1 MNEEFYNY
9 LVATD
14 QLDEFLGLK
23 DEALDKEIK
32 DTEDYISKLEEFG
45 IQTDFQEQ
53 DLKYNKQRL
62 EELKKRKNEA
72 IREQRQTSEDR
83 PQTASWQQAPYR
95 MLLPTEDAPPA
106 CSGQKGTRIPTC
118 LLSSSPSF
126 QDQTAHEAEAENG
139 NTCNTTRP
147 QRRRIF
153 RLSFEVNR

>member
-1 MNEEFYNY
+1 MNDDFYNF

-62 EELKKRKNEA
+62 EELKKIKNES
-72 IREQRQTSEDR
+72 Q
-83 PQTASWQQAPYR
+83 
-95 MLLPTEDAPPA
+95 
-106 CSGQKGTRIPTC
+106 
-118 LLSSSPSF
+118 
-126 QDQTAHEAEAENG
+126 
-139 NTCNTTRP
+139 
-147 QRRRIF
+147 
-153 RLSFEVNR
+153 